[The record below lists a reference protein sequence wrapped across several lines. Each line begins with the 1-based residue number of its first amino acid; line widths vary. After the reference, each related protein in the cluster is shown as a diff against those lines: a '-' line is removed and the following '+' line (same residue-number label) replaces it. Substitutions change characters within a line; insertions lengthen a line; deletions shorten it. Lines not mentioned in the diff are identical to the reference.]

1 MLPDLDTPTKTQLES
16 AMADHILGQAT
27 LIGTFYQK

>member
-16 AMADHILGQAT
+16 AMTDHILGQAT
-27 LIGTFYQK
+27 LMGTYQK